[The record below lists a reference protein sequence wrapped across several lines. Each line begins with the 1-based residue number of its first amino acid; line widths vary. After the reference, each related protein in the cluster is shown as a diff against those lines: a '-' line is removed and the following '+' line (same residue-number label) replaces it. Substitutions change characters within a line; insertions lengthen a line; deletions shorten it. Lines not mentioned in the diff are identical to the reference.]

1 MKVLVTGGGTGGHI
15 YPALAIIE
23 EIKRQVPD
31 TEFLYVGTRTGLEHE
46 IVTKLNIPFET
57 IEVKGFSSKSPIKRI
72 GTVKKASGA
81 LADSIKIIKRFQPD
95 LVVGTGGYVAGPVVL
110 AAAISGKK
118 IKTAIHEQNV
128 FPGKTNK
135 ILSRFVDRIYLSYE
149 ESNRYFADKKKLKL
163 VGNPVRNEFESL
175 EKESCREALG
185 ISKDTF
191 FVVSFGGSGGAKKIN
206 ETMLLVLN
214 FFKND
219 KGYKLIHVTGKSYYE
234 KFVKCIDQSGL
245 QLGTNTLIKDYLF
258 DIPKYLCAADLVIGR
273 AGATT
278 LAELMAVKTPS
289 ILIPSPN
296 VADDHQTYNAKEME
310 RLGISKMIKEDELND
325 SKISQFIIQCKEDRK
340 ELQTMISEFDKM
352 SKEKAAKAIVK
363 DLIKLAK

>member
-23 EIKRQVPD
+23 EIKRQEAN

-46 IVTKLNIPFET
+46 IVTKAGIPFEF
-57 IEVKGFSSKSPIKRI
+57 VDVRGFSSKSPIKKL

-81 LADSIKIIKRFQPD
+81 LADSVKIIKRFKPD
-95 LVVGTGGYVAGPVVL
+95 LVIGTGGYVAGPVVL
-110 AAAISGKK
+110 AAAISNKK
-118 IKTAIHEQNV
+118 IITAIHEQNV

-135 ILSRFVDRIYLSYE
+135 ILSRFVNRVYLSYE
-149 ESNRYFADKKKLKL
+149 ESNRYFSDKKKLKL

-175 EKESCREALG
+175 EKEACREALG
-185 ISKDTF
+185 IEKDTF

-219 KGYKLIHVTGKSYYE
+219 KRFKLIHVTGKSYYE
-234 KFVKCIDQSGL
+234 KFIKCLDQSGL
-245 QLGTNTLIKDYLF
+245 QLGSNTTIKDYLF
-258 DIPKYLCAADLVIGR
+258 DIPRYLCAADLVIGR

-296 VADDHQTYNAKEME
+296 VADDHQTYNAKEMQ
-310 RLGISKMIKEDELND
+310 RLGISKMIAESDLND
-325 SKISQFIIQCKEDRK
+325 GKISQFIIACHEDQT
-340 ELQTMISEFDKM
+340 ELKKM
-352 SKEKAAKAIVK
+352 NSAFEKMTREKAAKSIVK
-363 DLIKLAK
+363 DLLKLVK

>member
-23 EIKRQVPD
+23 EIKRQVPSA
-31 TEFLYVGTRTGLEHE
+31 EFLYVGTRTGLEHE
-46 IVTKLNIPFET
+46 IVVKAGIPFEI
-57 IEVKGFSSKSPIKRI
+57 IEVKGFNSTNPIKRL
-72 GTVKKASGA
+72 GTVKKATGA
-81 LADSIKIIKRFQPD
+81 LSDSLKIIKRYQPD
-95 LVVGTGGYVAGPVVL
+95 MVIGTGGYVAGPVVL
-110 AAAISGKK
+110 AASLSGK
-118 IKTAIHEQNV
+118 KTAIHEQNV

-135 ILSRFVDRIYLSYE
+135 ILSRFADRIYLSYE
-149 ESNRYFADKKKLKL
+149 ESGRYFTDKKKLRV
-163 VGNPVRNEFESL
+163 VGNPVRNEFEAL
-175 EKESCREALG
+175 NKESCREALG
-185 ISKDTF
+185 IDKDTF

-219 KGYKLIHVTGKSYYE
+219 KRFKLIHVTGKSYYE
-234 KFVKCIDQSGL
+234 KFIKCIDQSGL
-245 QLGTNTLIKDYLF
+245 QFGTNTSIKDYLF

-310 RLGISKMIKEDELND
+310 RLGVSKMIKETDLND
-325 SKISQFIIQCKEDRK
+325 GKLSQFIVNCLENGV
-340 ELQTMISEFDKM
+340 ELERMQKAFESL
-352 SKEKAAKAIVK
+352 SKEKAAKSIVK
-363 DLIKLAK
+363 DLLKLVK

>member
-23 EIKRQVPD
+23 EIKRQAPD

-46 IVTKLNIPFET
+46 IVTKAGIPFEV
-57 IEVKGFSSKSPIKRI
+57 IDVKGFSSTSPIKRI
-72 GTVKKASGA
+72 KTVKKASSA
-81 LADSIKIIKRFQPD
+81 LADSIKIIKRFKPD

-110 AAAISGKK
+110 AAAISNKK

-135 ILSRFVDRIYLSYE
+135 ILSRFVNRIYISYE
-149 ESNRYFADKKKLKL
+149 ESNRYFPDKKKLKL

-175 EKESCREALG
+175 EKDSCRESLG
-185 ISKDTF
+185 IPKETF

-219 KGYKLIHVTGKSYYE
+219 KSYKLIHVTGKSYYE
-234 KFVKCIDQSGL
+234 KFVKCLDQSGL
-245 QLGTNTLIKDYLF
+245 LLGPNTTIKDYLF
-258 DIPKYLCAADLVIGR
+258 DIPRYLCAADLVIGR

-296 VADDHQTYNAKEME
+296 VADDHQTFNAKEMQ
-310 RLGISKMIKEDELND
+310 RLGVSKMMTEGELTD
-325 SKISQFIIQCKEDRK
+325 GKISQFIVKCKEDRK
-340 ELQTMISEFDKM
+340 ELQEMLHAFEKLSR
-352 SKEKAAKAIVK
+352 EKAAKGIVK
-363 DLIKLAK
+363 DLIKLVK